1 MEIIIIIVIVMGV
14 VGWLAYEMIIAPIMP
29 DDYTNEPNDDKNKEN
44 E

>member
-1 MEIIIIIVIVMGV
+1 MEIIIIVLIVIAI